1 MSTTRYYTLVASLP
15 ALPYFERAPRVP
27 INRVRLD
34 QRLRMLT
41 PEDTQELRRCERL
54 IAWRSHDLSSP
65 AAAIAGIYERLRAQ
79 SRYPSVLAYVDHR
92 LQMRTVISALRARR
106 LGTPLSELERPWGLG
121 ELVPVIERRW
131 DVADFGL
138 AARLPW
144 VPHLRECIE
153 RGEALELGRAVFE
166 REWKFLVTVADAHP
180 FAFPEVL
187 SYVMRRDII
196 ERWLRRDAD
205 VARRRFSTLTQEA
218 FDERA
223 RLPFG

>member
-1 MSTTRYYTLVASLP
+1 VSAARYYTLVASLP
-15 ALPYFERAPRVP
+15 ALPYFERAQRVP

-41 PEDTQELRRCERL
+41 PEDTEELRRCERL
-54 IAWRSHDLSSP
+54 IAWRSHDLSAP
-65 AAAIAGIYERLRAQ
+65 ASAIAGIYDRLRAD
-79 SRYPSVLAYVDHR
+79 SRYPAVLAYVEHR

-106 LGTPLSELERPWGLG
+106 LGTPLAELERPWGLG
-121 ELVPVIERRW
+121 ELVAVIERRW
-131 DVADFGL
+131 AVPDFGL
-138 AARLPW
+138 ATRFPW
-144 VPHLRECIE
+144 VSHLRACIE
-153 RGEALELGRAVFE
+153 HGQANELGRAVFE
-166 REWKFLVTVADAHP
+166 REWKFLVTIAEGHL

-196 ERWLRRDAD
+196 ARWLRRDPQ
-205 VARRRFSTLTQEA
+205 VARQRFSTLTQEA